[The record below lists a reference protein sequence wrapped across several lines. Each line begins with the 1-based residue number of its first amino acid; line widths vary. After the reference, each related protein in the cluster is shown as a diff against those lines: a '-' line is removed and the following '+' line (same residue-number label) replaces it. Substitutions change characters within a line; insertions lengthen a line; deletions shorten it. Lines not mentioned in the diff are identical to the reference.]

1 MSLSRRLIQAKP
13 LSRLNFFKKFPQ
25 VPVLAGRDLFPS
37 VCTMKPCT
45 HCFATLLLSFGFLLS
60 SCSKKQESGIPVG
73 QFASL
78 TGPQATFGQSTD
90 KGVQLAL
97 GEINGA
103 GGVLGQP
110 IRVITKDNQSKPGE
124 TSTAVRELITRDRV
138 VALIGEVASGRSLE
152 AAPIAQ
158 RSGIPMISPASTN
171 EKVTETGDH
180 IFRVCFIDPFQGT
193 VCAKFAHKLGAT
205 KVAIL
210 TDVSKDYS
218 LGLAKSFKDEF
229 IKEGGVITGTQS
241 YSGGDKDFSAQLTA
255 IKAGNPQVVFLPAY
269 YTEAPLIIRQAR
281 QLGITVPFIGGDGWD
296 SPELVAVGGASV
308 EGCYFSNH
316 FSNQSTDPK
325 VMAFVDA
332 YRKKYNQDPDAM
344 VALGYDALYLLADA
358 MKRAGTTD
366 PAKVNAAIAA
376 SKDFPGVT
384 GKITLDEH
392 RNPNKPAVML
402 AVKNGK
408 FTYVETIAP

>member
-1 MSLSRRLIQAKP
+1 MKP
-13 LSRLNFFKKFPQ
+13 SYPQ
-25 VPVLAGRDLFPS
+25 VP
-37 VCTMKPCT
+37 
-45 HCFATLLLSFGFLLS
+45 LLLLALS
-60 SCSKKQESGIPVG
+60 LGMLSCSKKQESGIPVG
-73 QFASL
+73 QFGSL
-78 TGPQATFGQSTD
+78 TGAQATFGQSTD

-97 GEINGA
+97 EEINNS
-103 GGVLGQP
+103 GGVLGQQL
-110 IRVITKDNQSKPGE
+110 RVITKDNESKPGE

-193 VCAKFAHKLGAT
+193 VCAKFAHELKAT
-205 KVAIL
+205 KAAIL
-210 TDVSKDYS
+210 VDVSKDYS
-218 LGLAKSFKDEF
+218 LGLAKSFKKEF
-229 IKEGGVITGTQS
+229 LSEGGVITAEQS

-255 IKAGNPQVVFLPAY
+255 IKSAAQPPDVIFLPAY

-296 SPELVAVGGASV
+296 SPELVGVGGAAV

-316 FSNQSTDPK
+316 FSNQSTDPQ
-325 VMAFVDA
+325 VVAFVDT
-332 YRKKYNQDPDAM
+332 YRKKYGQDPDAM
-344 VALGYDALYLLADA
+344 TALGYDALKLLADA

-366 PAKVNAAIAA
+366 PDKVNAAIAA
-376 SKDFPGVT
+376 TKDFPGVT
-384 GKITLDEH
+384 GKITLDDH
-392 RNPNKPAVML
+392 RNPTKPAVIL
-402 AVKNGK
+402 EVKNGK
-408 FTYVETIAP
+408 FAYVETVAP

>member
-1 MSLSRRLIQAKP
+1 MIRSALGTEQNPFYSP
-13 LSRLNFFKKFPQ
+13 FMKFLKHPHL
-25 VPVLAGRDLFPS
+25 LAIAFL
-37 VCTMKPCT
+37 
-45 HCFATLLLSFGFLLS
+45 CFTAS
-60 SCSKKQESGIPVG
+60 SCNKKQEAGIPVG

-78 TGPQATFGQSTD
+78 TGGQATFGQSTD

-97 GEINGA
+97 EEINA
-103 GGVLGQP
+103 SGGVLGQP
-110 IRVITKDNQSKPGE
+110 LRMITKDNQSKPGE
-124 TSTAVRELITRDRV
+124 TSTLVRELITRDKV

-193 VCAKFAHKLGAT
+193 VCAKFASKLGA
-205 KVAIL
+205 KKAAII

-218 LGLAKSFKDEF
+218 LGLAKSFKQEF
-229 IKEGGVITGTQS
+229 TKNGGIITGEQS

-255 IKAGNPQVVFLPAY
+255 IKSANPEVVFLPAY

-296 SPELVAVGGASV
+296 SSELVGVGGAAV

-316 FSNQSTDPK
+316 FSNQSTDPQ
-325 VMAFVDA
+325 VVAFVEA
-332 YRKKYNQDPDAM
+332 YRKKYNEDPDAM
-344 VALGYDALYLLADA
+344 VALGYDSLRLLADA

-366 PAKVNAAIAA
+366 PAKVNAAITAT
-376 SKDFPGVT
+376 KDFPGVT

-392 RNPNKPAVML
+392 RNPTKPAVIL
-402 AVKNGK
+402 QVKNGK
-408 FTYVETIAP
+408 FAYVETIAP

>member
-1 MSLSRRLIQAKP
+1 
-13 LSRLNFFKKFPQ
+13 
-25 VPVLAGRDLFPS
+25 
-37 VCTMKPCT
+37 MKNHGP
-45 HCFATLLLSFGFLLS
+45 TLLLALFASILSLS
-60 SCSKKQESGIPVG
+60 SCSKKQEPGIPVG

-78 TGPQATFGQSTD
+78 TGAQATFGQSTD
-90 KGVQLAL
+90 NGVRLAL
-97 GEINGA
+97 EEINAA

-110 IRVITKDNQSKPGE
+110 LRLITKDNQSKPGE
-124 TSTAVRELITRDRV
+124 TSTAVRELITRDKV

-193 VCAKFAHKLGAT
+193 VCAKFARKLGAT
-205 KVAIL
+205 KAGII

-218 LGLAKSFKDEF
+218 LGLAKSFKAEF
-229 IKEGGVITGTQS
+229 TKKGSVITGEQS

-255 IKAGNPQVVFLPAY
+255 IKADNPQVIFRPAY
-269 YTEAPLIIRQAR
+269 STEAPLIIRQAR

-296 SPELVAVGGASV
+296 SPELVSVGGPSV

-325 VMAFVDA
+325 VVAFVES
-332 YRKKYNQDPDAM
+332 YRKKYSTDPDAM
-344 VALGYDALYLLADA
+344 VALGYDSVYLLADA

-366 PAKVNAAIAA
+366 PAKVTPAIAA
-376 SKDFPGVT
+376 TKDFQGLT
-384 GKITLDEH
+384 GRITLDDH
-392 RNPNKPAVML
+392 RNPTKPAVML
-402 AVKNGK
+402 QVKNGK
-408 FTYVETIAP
+408 FAYVETIAP

>member
-1 MSLSRRLIQAKP
+1 MK
-13 LSRLNFFKKFPQ
+13 
-25 VPVLAGRDLFPS
+25 GTLFQTFS
-37 VCTMKPCT
+37 
-45 HCFATLLLSFGFLLS
+45 LLLALIFCQALT
-60 SCSKKQESGIPVG
+60 SCSKKVETGIPVG
-73 QFASL
+73 QFGSL
-78 TGPQATFGQSTD
+78 TGAQASFGQSTD

-97 GEINGA
+97 EEINA
-103 GGVLGQP
+103 SGGVLGKP
-110 IRVITKDNQSKPGE
+110 LHLITRDNQSKPGE
-124 TSTAVRELITRDRV
+124 TSTTVRELITRNKV

-171 EKVTETGDH
+171 EKVTEAGDH

-193 VCAKFAHKLGAT
+193 VCAKFARKLAAA
-205 KVAIL
+205 KAAVL
-210 TDVSKDYS
+210 VDVSKDYS
-218 LGLAKSFKDEF
+218 LGLAKSFKKEF
-229 IKEGGVITGTQS
+229 TREGGVITGEQS

-255 IKAGNPQVVFLPAY
+255 IKADNPEVIFLPAY

-296 SPELVAVGGASV
+296 SPELIGVGGASV

-316 FSNQSTDPK
+316 FSSQSTEPQ
-325 VMAFVDA
+325 VVAFVKA
-332 YRKKYNQDPDAM
+332 YRRKHNEEPDAM
-344 VALGYDALYLLADA
+344 VALGYDALFILADA

-366 PAKVNAAIAA
+366 PAKVNDAIATT
-376 SKDFPGVT
+376 KDFPGVT

-402 AVKNGK
+402 QVKNGK
-408 FTYVETIAP
+408 FAYVETISP

>member
-1 MSLSRRLIQAKP
+1 
-13 LSRLNFFKKFPQ
+13 
-25 VPVLAGRDLFPS
+25 
-37 VCTMKPCT
+37 MKHTRP
-45 HCFATLLLSFGFLLS
+45 ALLLALVGTILTSS
-60 SCSKKQESGIPVG
+60 SCSRKQEPGIPVG

-78 TGPQATFGQSTD
+78 TGGQASFGQSTD

-97 GEINGA
+97 AEINAA

-110 IRVITKDNQSKPGE
+110 LRIITKDNQSKPGE
-124 TSTAVRELITRDRV
+124 TSTAVRELITRNKV

-193 VCAKFAHKLGAT
+193 VCAKFSRKLGFKKA
-205 KVAIL
+205 AII

-218 LGLAKSFKDEF
+218 LGLAKSFKQEF
-229 IKEGGVITGTQS
+229 TANGGVISGEQS

-255 IKAGNPQVVFLPAY
+255 IKADNPQVIFLPAY

-296 SPELVAVGGASV
+296 SPELVGVGGSSV

-316 FSNQSTDPK
+316 FSDQSKDPR
-325 VMAFVDA
+325 VVAFVDA
-332 YRKKYNQDPDAM
+332 YRKKYNGEPDAM
-344 VALGYDALYLLADA
+344 VALGYDSVYLLADA
-358 MKRAGTTD
+358 MKRAGTTE

-376 SKDFPGVT
+376 TKDFPGVT
-384 GKITLDEH
+384 GKITLDSH
-392 RNPNKPAVML
+392 RNPTKPAVML
-402 AVKNGK
+402 QVKNGK
-408 FTYVETIAP
+408 FAYVETIAP

>member
-1 MSLSRRLIQAKP
+1 MRRI
-13 LSRLNFFKKFPQ
+13 
-25 VPVLAGRDLFPS
+25 PS
-37 VCTMKPCT
+37 
-45 HCFATLLLSFGFLLS
+45 LLLLAALLS
-60 SCSKKQESGIPVG
+60 SPSCSKRQEPGIQVG

-78 TGPQATFGQSTD
+78 TGAQATFGQSTD
-90 KGVQLAL
+90 KGVRLAL
-97 GEINGA
+97 KEINDS

-110 IRVITKDNQSKPGE
+110 LRVTTKDNQSKPGE
-124 TSTAVRELITRDRV
+124 TSTAVRELITRDKV

-193 VCAKFAHKLGAT
+193 VCAKFARKLGSSKA
-205 KVAIL
+205 AIL

-218 LGLAKSFKDEF
+218 LGLARSFKQEF
-229 IKEGGVITGTQS
+229 VKTGGTILGEQS
-241 YSGGDKDFSAQLTA
+241 YTGGDKDFSAQLTA
-255 IKAGNPQVVFLPAY
+255 IKAGNPDVIFLPAY

-281 QLGITVPFIGGDGWD
+281 QLGITVPFVGGDGWD
-296 SPELVAVGGASV
+296 SPELIAVGGPAV

-316 FSNQSTDPK
+316 FSNQSTYPQ
-325 VMAFVDA
+325 VVAFVKA
-332 YRKKYNQDPDAM
+332 YRDTYHEDPDAM
-344 VALGYDALYLLADA
+344 VALGYDALKLLADA
-358 MKRAGTTD
+358 MKRAGTSD

-376 SKDFPGVT
+376 TKDFPGVT

-392 RNPNKPAVML
+392 RNPTKPAVML
-402 AVKNGK
+402 QVKDGK
-408 FTYVETIAP
+408 FAYVETIAP

>member
-1 MSLSRRLIQAKP
+1 MKHSRPAIL
-13 LSRLNFFKKFPQ
+13 
-25 VPVLAGRDLFPS
+25 LALVGTIL
-37 VCTMKPCT
+37 T
-45 HCFATLLLSFGFLLS
+45 GS
-60 SCSKKQESGIPVG
+60 SCSRKQEPGIPVG

-78 TGPQATFGQSTD
+78 TGGQASFGQSTD

-97 GEINGA
+97 AEINAA

-110 IRVITKDNQSKPGE
+110 LRIITKDNQSKPGE
-124 TSTAVRELITRDRV
+124 TSTAVRELISRNKV

-193 VCAKFAHKLGAT
+193 VCAKFSRKLGFT
-205 KVAIL
+205 KAGII

-218 LGLAKSFKDEF
+218 LGLAKSFKQEF
-229 IKEGGVITGTQS
+229 TANGGVITGEQS

-255 IKAGNPQVVFLPAY
+255 IKADNPQVIFLPAY

-296 SPELVAVGGASV
+296 SPELVGVGGSSV

-316 FSNQSTDPK
+316 FSDQSKDPR
-325 VMAFVDA
+325 VVAFVDA
-332 YRKKYNQDPDAM
+332 YRKKYNGEPDAM
-344 VALGYDALYLLADA
+344 VALGYDSVYLLADA

-376 SKDFPGVT
+376 TRDFPGVT
-384 GKITLDEH
+384 GKITLDAH
-392 RNPNKPAVML
+392 RNPTKSAVML
-402 AVKNGK
+402 QVKNGK
-408 FTYVETIAP
+408 FAYVETIAP

>member
-1 MSLSRRLIQAKP
+1 
-13 LSRLNFFKKFPQ
+13 
-25 VPVLAGRDLFPS
+25 
-37 VCTMKPCT
+37 MKNHRP
-45 HCFATLLLSFGFLLS
+45 TLLLALFASILSLS
-60 SCSKKQESGIPVG
+60 SCSKKQEPGIPVG

-78 TGPQATFGQSTD
+78 TGAQATFGQSTD
-90 KGVQLAL
+90 NGVRLAL
-97 GEINGA
+97 EEINAA

-110 IRVITKDNQSKPGE
+110 LRLITKDNQSKPGE
-124 TSTAVRELITRDRV
+124 TSTAVRELITRDKV
-138 VALIGEVASGRSLE
+138 VALLGEVASGRSLE

-193 VCAKFAHKLGAT
+193 VCAKFARKLGAT
-205 KVAIL
+205 KAGII

-218 LGLAKSFKDEF
+218 LGLAKSFKAEF
-229 IKEGGVITGTQS
+229 TKKGSVITGEQS

-255 IKAGNPQVVFLPAY
+255 IKADNPQVIFLPAY

-296 SPELVAVGGASV
+296 SPELVSVGGPSV

-325 VMAFVDA
+325 VVAFVES
-332 YRKKYNQDPDAM
+332 YRKKYSTDPDAM
-344 VALGYDALYLLADA
+344 VALGYDSVYLLADA

-366 PAKVNAAIAA
+366 PAKVTPAIAA
-376 SKDFPGVT
+376 TKDFQGLT
-384 GKITLDEH
+384 GRITLDDH
-392 RNPNKPAVML
+392 RNPTKPAVML
-402 AVKNGK
+402 QVKNGK
-408 FTYVETIAP
+408 FAYVETIAP

>member
-1 MSLSRRLIQAKP
+1 MKATRSRSP
-13 LSRLNFFKKFPQ
+13 F
-25 VPVLAGRDLFPS
+25 
-37 VCTMKPCT
+37 
-45 HCFATLLLSFGFLLS
+45 TLLLIIGLAMA

-78 TGPQATFGQSTD
+78 TGAQASFGQSTD

-97 GEINGA
+97 AEINAA

-110 IRVITKDNQSKPGE
+110 LRIITKDNQSKPGE
-124 TSTAVRELITRDRV
+124 TSTAVRELITRNKV

-193 VCAKFAHKLGAT
+193 VCAKFSRKLGFKKA
-205 KVAIL
+205 AII

-218 LGLAKSFKDEF
+218 LGLAKSFKQEF
-229 IKEGGVITGTQS
+229 TANGGVITGEQS

-255 IKAGNPQVVFLPAY
+255 IKADNPQVIFLPAY

-281 QLGITVPFIGGDGWD
+281 QLGITVPFVGGDGWD
-296 SPELVAVGGASV
+296 SPELVGVGGSAV

-316 FSNQSTDPK
+316 FSDQSKDPR
-325 VMAFVDA
+325 VVAFVDA
-332 YRKKYNQDPDAM
+332 YRKKYNGEPDAM
-344 VALGYDALYLLADA
+344 VALGYDSVYLLADA

-376 SKDFPGVT
+376 TKDFPGVT
-384 GKITLDEH
+384 GKITLDDH

-402 AVKNGK
+402 QVKNGK
-408 FTYVETIAP
+408 FAYVETVAP

>member
-1 MSLSRRLIQAKP
+1 MKNHR
-13 LSRLNFFKKFPQ
+13 FK
-25 VPVLAGRDLFPS
+25 
-37 VCTMKPCT
+37 
-45 HCFATLLLSFGFLLS
+45 LLLALLGS
-60 SCSKKQESGIPVG
+60 ILPFSACSKKQEPGIPVG

-78 TGPQATFGQSTD
+78 TGAQATFGQSTD
-90 KGVQLAL
+90 NGVRLAFE
-97 GEINGA
+97 EINAA

-110 IRVITKDNQSKPGE
+110 LRLITKDNQSKPGE
-124 TSTAVRELITRDRV
+124 TSTAVRELITREKV
-138 VALIGEVASGRSLE
+138 VALLGEVASGRSLE

-193 VCAKFAHKLGAT
+193 VCAKFARKLGAT
-205 KVAIL
+205 KAGII

-218 LGLAKSFKDEF
+218 LGLAKSFKSEF
-229 IKEGGVITGTQS
+229 AKDGGVITGEQS

-255 IKAGNPQVVFLPAY
+255 IKADNPQVIFLPAY

-296 SPELVAVGGASV
+296 SPELVSVGGPSV

-325 VMAFVDA
+325 VVAFVDA
-332 YRKKYNQDPDAM
+332 YRKKYNTDPDAM
-344 VALGYDALYLLADA
+344 VALGYDSVHLLADA
-358 MKRAGTTD
+358 MRRAGTTD
-366 PAKVNAAIAA
+366 PAKVTPAVAAT
-376 SKDFPGVT
+376 KDFQGVT
-384 GKITLDEH
+384 GRITLDDH
-392 RNPNKPAVML
+392 RNPTKPAVML
-402 AVKNGK
+402 QVKNGK
-408 FTYVETIAP
+408 FSYVETIAP

>member
-1 MSLSRRLIQAKP
+1 
-13 LSRLNFFKKFPQ
+13 
-25 VPVLAGRDLFPS
+25 
-37 VCTMKPCT
+37 MKATRSP
-45 HCFATLLLSFGFLLS
+45 FTLLLILGLALA
-60 SCSKKQESGIPVG
+60 SCSKKQEGGIPVG

-78 TGPQATFGQSTD
+78 TGGQASFGQSTD

-97 GEINGA
+97 AEINAA

-110 IRVITKDNQSKPGE
+110 LRIITKDNQSKPGE
-124 TSTAVRELITRDRV
+124 TSTAVRELITRNKV

-193 VCAKFAHKLGAT
+193 VCAKFSHKLGFKRA
-205 KVAIL
+205 AII

-218 LGLAKSFKDEF
+218 LGLAKSFKQEF
-229 IKEGGVITGTQS
+229 TANGGVITGEQS

-255 IKAGNPQVVFLPAY
+255 IKADNPQVIFLPAY

-281 QLGITVPFIGGDGWD
+281 QLGITVPFVGGDGWD
-296 SPELVAVGGASV
+296 SPELVGVGGSAV

-316 FSNQSTDPK
+316 FSDQSKDPR
-325 VMAFVDA
+325 VVAFVDA
-332 YRKKYNQDPDAM
+332 YRKKYNGEPDAM
-344 VALGYDALYLLADA
+344 VALGYDSVYLLADA

-376 SKDFPGVT
+376 TKDFPGVT

-402 AVKNGK
+402 QVKNGK
-408 FTYVETIAP
+408 FAYVETVAP

>member
-1 MSLSRRLIQAKP
+1 MKHSRPAVI
-13 LSRLNFFKKFPQ
+13 
-25 VPVLAGRDLFPS
+25 LALVGTILTS
-37 VCTMKPCT
+37 
-45 HCFATLLLSFGFLLS
+45 S
-60 SCSKKQESGIPVG
+60 SCSRKQEPGIPVG

-78 TGPQATFGQSTD
+78 TGGQASFGQSTD

-97 GEINGA
+97 AEINAA

-110 IRVITKDNQSKPGE
+110 LRIITKDNQSKPGE
-124 TSTAVRELITRDRV
+124 TSPAVRELISRNKV

-152 AAPIAQ
+152 AAPLAQ

-193 VCAKFAHKLGAT
+193 VCAKFSRKLGFT
-205 KVAIL
+205 KAGII

-218 LGLAKSFKDEF
+218 LGLAKSFKQEF
-229 IKEGGVITGTQS
+229 TANGGVITGEQS

-255 IKAGNPQVVFLPAY
+255 IKADNPQVIFLPAY

-296 SPELVAVGGASV
+296 SPELVGVGGSSV

-316 FSNQSTDPK
+316 FSDQSKDPR
-325 VMAFVDA
+325 VVAFVDA
-332 YRKKYNQDPDAM
+332 YRKKYNGEPDAM
-344 VALGYDALYLLADA
+344 VALGYDSVYLLADA

-366 PAKVNAAIAA
+366 PAKVNAAIAVT
-376 SKDFPGVT
+376 KDFPGVT
-384 GKITLDEH
+384 GKITLDAH
-392 RNPNKPAVML
+392 RNPTKSAVML
-402 AVKNGK
+402 QVKNGK
-408 FTYVETIAP
+408 FAYVETIAP

>member
-1 MSLSRRLIQAKP
+1 MKATRSRSP
-13 LSRLNFFKKFPQ
+13 F
-25 VPVLAGRDLFPS
+25 
-37 VCTMKPCT
+37 
-45 HCFATLLLSFGFLLS
+45 TLLLIIGLAMA

-78 TGPQATFGQSTD
+78 TGAQASFGQSTD

-97 GEINGA
+97 AEINAA

-110 IRVITKDNQSKPGE
+110 LRIITKDNQSKPGE
-124 TSTAVRELITRDRV
+124 TSTAVRELISRNKV

-193 VCAKFAHKLGAT
+193 VCAKFSRKLGFT
-205 KVAIL
+205 KAGII

-218 LGLAKSFKDEF
+218 LGLAKSFKQEF
-229 IKEGGVITGTQS
+229 TANGGVITGEQS

-255 IKAGNPQVVFLPAY
+255 IKADNPQVIFLPAY

-296 SPELVAVGGASV
+296 SPELVGVGGSSV

-316 FSNQSTDPK
+316 FSDQSKDPR
-325 VMAFVDA
+325 VVAFVDA
-332 YRKKYNQDPDAM
+332 YRKKYNGEPDAM
-344 VALGYDALYLLADA
+344 VALGYDSVYLLADA

-376 SKDFPGVT
+376 TRDFPGVT
-384 GKITLDEH
+384 GKITLDAH
-392 RNPNKPAVML
+392 RNPTKSAVML
-402 AVKNGK
+402 QVKNGK
-408 FTYVETIAP
+408 FAYVETIAP